1 MKKTIRALFYIL
13 IAGVLIA
20 QPTFAAIPADDVLDM
35 FNTNNIFY
43 YNPNGS
49 DDLCGSSATKLAGD
63 TIEEKV
69 WNFYIDQ
76 GFSDV
81 QVAGILG
88 NAKAETGVE
97 PTRASNSSYWGLFQ
111 WYLGYAPK
119 LVEQINNAGL
129 GKYFGSEWWPSGKSK
144 DIPAGDLDQLLS
156 IQLNYTMEH
165 ADFDWITEVKKQTT
179 VEAAAEAFLAIF
191 ERAVGGNSPILYY
204 EPYKGLLYQGTTA
217 RRDFAKEFYEQY
229 SGKGTSASTNLNV
242 TENGKNLTV
251 FGDSITVASNSAI
264 LEKFSDLTQ
273 DDIHAKSGR
282 RWDEAIEIVKNT
294 SVIKDNVIF
303 ALGANSPNLT
313 DKDIQDAINAIGTDK
328 HIVFVTDWST
338 RNEYESNNEFF
349 FEYAKKNSNIV
360 VADWKELVKGKADK
374 YFSDWIHPNAEGAKL
389 FAETLFD
396 AVNSNV
402 NSKGCSITGEFA
414 SLVKAYAW
422 PEYHPDQFIQRMPA
436 YASAVSQSIS
446 EGRYVGGSVR
456 GVPGIDCG
464 GFVTII
470 TQNSGLE
477 PNYNDTKGATDTQEA
492 WVKAHN
498 WTLLNGSPSRQ
509 VDTSIL
515 QPGDVAFSNGHTF
528 IYVGDI
534 PGFDS
539 KIASASYST
548 TGTSGRAPMA
558 GREDLHFG
566 NGAIVRWYRNPKY
579 SSGSSLNYSN
589 NLQNKVW
596 DNKK

>member
-1 MKKTIRALFYIL
+1 MKKTINSIISIL
-13 IAGVLIA
+13 IAGILIA
-20 QPTFAAIPADDVLDM
+20 QPAFAATPDDDVLDM

-63 TIEEKV
+63 TIEEKI

-111 WYLGYAPK
+111 WYLGYVPK

-129 GKYFGSEWWPSGKSK
+129 GKYFDSEWWPAGKSK
-144 DIPAGDLDQLLS
+144 DIPADDLDQLLS
-156 IQLNYTMEH
+156 IQLNYTIDH

-204 EPYKGLLYQGTTA
+204 EPYKGLLYQGTSA

-229 SGKGTSASTNLNV
+229 SGKGTSASKNLSG

-251 FGDSITVASNSAI
+251 FGDSITVASSSAI
-264 LEKFSDLTQ
+264 LEKFPDLTQ
-273 DDIHAKSGR
+273 DDIYAKSGR
-282 RWDEAIEIVKNT
+282 RWDEAVQIAK
-294 SVIKDNVIF
+294 SVSKIKDNVVF
-303 ALGANSPNLT
+303 ALGANSPNL
-313 DKDIQDAINAIGTDK
+313 KDSDIEDAINAVGKDK
-328 HIVFVTDWST
+328 NIVFVTDYST
-338 RNEYESNNEFF
+338 QINYDSNNELFF
-349 FEYAKKNSNIV
+349 TYAKNNSNIT
-360 VADWKELVKGKADK
+360 VADWKEVVEGKTDI
-374 YFSDWIHPNAEGAKL
+374 YFYDYIHPNAKGAKL
-389 FAETLFD
+389 FAETLYD

-402 NSKGCSITGEFA
+402 NSKGCSVNGEFA
-414 SLVKAYAW
+414 SLVKSYAW
-422 PEYHPDQFIQRMPA
+422 PEYHPAPFTNRMPA

-446 EGRYVGGSVR
+446 EGRYVGGSIN

-492 WVKAHN
+492 WVKSHN
-498 WTLLNGSPSRQ
+498 WTLLNGSPNRQ

-528 IYVGDI
+528 IYVGEI
-534 PGFDS
+534 AGFDS
-539 KIASASYST
+539 KIASASYGQS
-548 TGTSGRAPMA
+548 SARAPMA
-558 GREDLHFG
+558 GREDLLFG
-566 NGAIVRWYRNPKY
+566 NGSIVRWYRNPKY
-579 SSGSSLNYSN
+579 SAKSSLNYSN

-596 DNKK
+596 SNKE